1 MKVQGESGFL
11 YLDVLASLLVMTLF
25 CSLLYVMIMSSIKQ
39 YGTMLQEDQTLQA
52 MILYMEEGK
61 ADWMH
66 HRALGD
72 EVLPDVGET
81 SFHRDITKREDGLY
95 ELQVIAYRHGEEV
108 HRFRTYLLDPAHPQ

>member
-25 CSLLYVMIMSSIKQ
+25 CSLLYVMITSSVKQ
-39 YGTMLQEDQTLQA
+39 YGTMLREEQTLQT

-66 HRALGD
+66 HKAFED
-72 EVLPDVGET
+72 EVLPDVGDT
-81 SFHRDITKREDGLY
+81 SFHREITRREDGLY

-108 HRFRTYLLDPAHPQ
+108 HRIRTYLLNPAHP

>member
-25 CSLLYVMIMSSIKQ
+25 CSLLYVMIMSSVKQ
-39 YGTMLQEDQTLQA
+39 YATMLQEDQTLQT

-61 ADWMH
+61 ADWMY
-66 HRALGD
+66 HRALGN
-72 EVLPDVGET
+72 EVLPDVGDT
-81 SFHRDITKREDGLY
+81 SFHREITRREDGLY

-108 HRFRTYLLDPAHPQ
+108 QRFRTYLLEPAHPQ

>member
-1 MKVQGESGFL
+1 MKVQRESGFR

-25 CSLLYVMIMSSIKQ
+25 CSLLYVMIMSSVKQ

-66 HRALGD
+66 HRSLG
-72 EVLPDVGET
+72 EENLPDVGDT
-81 SFHRDITKREDGLY
+81 SFHREIVEDGLY
-95 ELQVIAYRHGEEV
+95 VLQVVAYRHGKEV
-108 HRFRTYLLDPAHPQ
+108 HRFRTYLLDPNHL

>member
-1 MKVQGESGFL
+1 MKVQEESGFL

-25 CSLLYVMIMSSIKQ
+25 CSLLYVMIMSSVKQ
-39 YGTMLQEDQTLQA
+39 YSTMLQEDQTLQA

-61 ADWMH
+61 ADGMH
-66 HRALGD
+66 HKALGD

-81 SFHRDITKREDGLY
+81 SFHRDITRREDGLY

-108 HRFRTYLLDPAHPQ
+108 HRFRTYLLEPNHL